1 MSTKRHILIADD
13 DMNVIAGLSFLLQ
26 DEGYEVSCVTTA
38 QAALEKVKVQSF
50 DCALLDM
57 NFGKDTTSG
66 QEGLAL
72 ITELRQLDSHLPI
85 VMTTGWAT
93 IELAVDAMR
102 SGAQDFVQK
111 PWDNERLLHTLQTHI
126 TLAQSQGLSERLKQ
140 QNQLLQQ
147 AAHPQAR
154 NEIVA
159 YSQAMQQLLIQLE
172 QLAQSDMSI
181 LLTGDNGT
189 GKSMLAAYV
198 HRCSARAEQPF
209 VTANMGAIVEN
220 LFESEMFG
228 HVRGAFTDAKAARAG
243 RFEMARHGTLFLD
256 EIANIPLSQQAKLLS
271 VLEERKFEAVGSSQS
286 QVADVRVISATN
298 GDLPAQ
304 IQAGTF
310 RQDLYYRLN
319 TVELRVPSLRERVE
333 DITPLTEHFLAQFA
347 AKYNKPVPQLS
358 EAAQVALR
366 HYDWPGNIRE
376 LRHVLERALFVCRAE
391 QITPD
396 DLAIT
401 TREGVVANV
410 DDPNLTLDEIEQAVL
425 RQRLRHHQGNAS
437 ETARS
442 LGLSRSGYYRRLAKF
457 GLAEHE

>member
-1 MSTKRHILIADD
+1 MSIKRHILVADD

-72 ITELRQLDSHLPI
+72 ISELRELDSRLPI
-85 VMTTGWAT
+85 VMMTGWAT

-111 PWDNERLLHTLQTHI
+111 PWDNERLLHTLETHI
-126 TLAQSQGLSERLKQ
+126 TLAQSQGLNERLKQ
-140 QNQLLQQ
+140 QNRLLQQ

-159 YSQAMQQLLIQLE
+159 RSQAMQQLLTQLE
-172 QLAQSDMSI
+172 QLAQSDMNI

-198 HRCSARAEQPF
+198 HRCSARAEQAF
-209 VTANMGAIVEN
+209 VTANMGAIVES

-228 HVRGAFTDAKAARAG
+228 HVKGAFTDAKAARAG

-286 QVADVRVISATN
+286 QVADVRLISATN
-298 GDLPAQ
+298 GDLPAH

-319 TVELRVPSLRERVE
+319 TVELRVPSLRERAE
-333 DITPLTEHFLAQFA
+333 DIAPLSDYFLAQFA
-347 AKYNKPVPQLS
+347 AKYNKPEPTLS
-358 EAAQVALR
+358 EEAAVAL
-366 HYDWPGNIRE
+366 HNYDWPGNIRE
-376 LRHVLERALFVCRAE
+376 LRHVLERALFVCNSALIMPE
-391 QITPD
+391 
-396 DLAIT
+396 DLAIAAT
-401 TREGVVANV
+401 GEEQVQSIDNPG
-410 DDPNLTLDEIEQAVL
+410 LTLDEIEQAVL
-425 RQRLRHHQGNAS
+425 RQRLRHHKGNAS

-457 GLAEHE
+457 GMAE